1 MKPFGPLRTALFV
14 PATRPDRVDKAL
26 SAGAD
31 IIIIDLED
39 AVAHALK
46 SEARGAARQK
56 TDEHASRKLMVRV
69 NALGSGHNRKDLEAV
84 VSPSL
89 AGVMLPKVES
99 GEHIREIHERLSG
112 RERSCGIAPGS
123 LGLVVLIESARAVQ
137 NVFQIMSEKI
147 QPARPLVAA
156 FGAADYSLDMGI
168 KVSRDG
174 AELHYPRARIAVASR
189 AAGKEPPI
197 DTPFMIDLKD
207 LDGLRAD
214 ARRAKQLG
222 FQGKLCIHPSQVG
235 PCNEIFSPTPEEISF
250 AHRVVEAFEKSEAEG
265 IGALQLDGKF
275 IDYPVVEHSR
285 RIIRQ
290 AEAIDQM
297 GTARGSNPQP

>member
-1 MKPFGPLRTALFV
+1 MKPIGTLRTALFV

-31 IIIIDLED
+31 IVIIDLED

-46 SEARGAARQK
+46 GEAREAARKK
-56 TDEHASRKLMVRV
+56 TIEHASRKLLVRV
-69 NALGSGHNRKDLEAV
+69 NALGSGHNRKDLESV
-84 VSPSL
+84 VSASL
-89 AGVMLPKVES
+89 TGIMLPKVES
-99 GEHIREIHERLSG
+99 GEHVREIHERLLG
-112 RERSCGIAPGS
+112 CERSSSISPGS
-123 LGLVVLIESARAVQ
+123 LGLMVLIESARGVQ
-137 NVFQIMSEKI
+137 NVFQVMSATME
-147 QPARPLVAA
+147 PPRPLVAA

-168 KVSRDG
+168 KVGPDG
-174 AELHYPRARIAVASR
+174 AELHYPRSRIAVASR

-207 LDGLRAD
+207 VDALRAD
-214 ARRAKQLG
+214 ARRARQLG

-235 PCNEIFSPTPEEISF
+235 PCNEVFSPTAEETLF
-250 AHRVVEAFEKSEAEG
+250 ARRVVEAFQKSEAEG

-285 RIIRQ
+285 RTLRL
-290 AEAIDQM
+290 AEAIDPK
-297 GTARGSNPQP
+297 GPTRPKA

>member
-1 MKPFGPLRTALFV
+1 MRPIGMLRTALFV

-31 IIIIDLED
+31 IVIIDLED

-46 SEARGAARQK
+46 SEAREAARKK

-69 NALGSGHNRKDLEAV
+69 NALGSGHNRKDLESVISA
-84 VSPSL
+84 SL
-89 AGVMLPKVES
+89 TGVMLPKVES
-99 GEHIREIHERLSG
+99 GEHVREFHERLLG
-112 RERSCGIAPGS
+112 CERSCGITPGS
-123 LGLVVLIESARAVQ
+123 LGVVVLIESARGVQ
-137 NVFQIMSEKI
+137 NVFQVVSERLE
-147 QPARPLVAA
+147 PARALVAA

-168 KVSRDG
+168 KMSRDG
-174 AELHYPRARIAVASR
+174 AELHYPRSRIAVACR

-207 LDGLRAD
+207 LDALRAD

-235 PCNEIFSPTPEEISF
+235 PCNEIFSPTPEEILY
-250 AHRVVEAFEKSEAEG
+250 ARRVVEAFAKSEAEG

-285 RIIRQ
+285 RTLRL
-290 AEAIDQM
+290 AEAIRPM
-297 GTARGSNPQP
+297 GSAGD